1 MANDKIYP
9 IDMNS
14 KDILLQNE
22 GGGGMIMNDQF
33 IGIVGN
39 MLPDQKQLLDD
50 QEHSGGTNIQTD
62 KFSSNI
68 IITNA
73 SSNPVGVN
81 DLASKNFD
89 SLDQSIG
96 TNQVVAPAPKDH
108 CGGEG
113 LLNYEWQEISKNIDS
128 WSKLHDTTKVKGRP
142 KIPKMYKPKNGVL
155 ESKYYNDYIKSEDQ
169 LKAFLYDQP
178 MIDIIKSIYTLDN
191 SGFPNF
197 LNVSEDNWTI
207 SEEIK
212 DNYSKRW
219 IHIENTSAESLGM
232 VKNKL
237 KYFKNNNGINKFESR
252 SVFDIQV
259 LPSGLRSFVYGTL
272 YRGIDQY
279 VWHELLLVTIGPDYL
294 NILTGLGLTKV
305 QAFNDDIFDDNS
317 KNWKKAS
324 TASETQEKF
333 FKEYEDI
340 INAYNEDKTKFL
352 NTLYKVSQ
360 EFFESYIKFN
370 LAPPAIYSQWYTDNI
385 YLPYFKVQRNMSL
398 AIALKYAD
406 CPDEY
411 ELAGNIPPTPTPSV
425 SVAATTTPTV
435 AETNDDIYAAEFLPA
450 SEDEEFLVFDNFDYK
465 DTCSDIAKNTPPP
478 NNKLNNITAALPK
491 EITKADLDAYV
502 KFSDQA
508 ERDYNNGII
517 NPNTIKDLVAIGKA
531 ANIKIYVGTSRAGHS
546 CETTSGNLSRHM
558 KGYGLDLPGFYD
570 LSGTINGG
578 KYTSSPNANSAGTV
592 NANFKALADRF
603 VAAASTLPN
612 SARSEGGNQRGI
624 LWYFNQK
631 KLGGNHFNHVHYSN
645 NQNYSGWSPATI
657 PASFGCDCAKVRK
670 NGLKALNCP

>member
-39 MLPDQKQLLDD
+39 MLPDQKKLLDD
-50 QEHSGGTNIQTD
+50 QEHNGGTNIQTD

-73 SSNPVGVN
+73 SSNPIGVN

-96 TNQVVAPAPKDH
+96 TNQVVAPTPKDH

-113 LLNYEWQEISKNIDS
+113 LLNYEWQETGKYFQLFDSLWWEWDSKVT
-128 WSKLHDTTKVKGRP
+128 KKEDTPFTFT
-142 KIPKMYKPKNGVL
+142 PKNGVIPD
-155 ESKYYNDYIKSEDQ
+155 KYKSSSSLKSEQYLKDLSFDQSIIDVIKSN
-169 LKAFLYDQP
+169 
-178 MIDIIKSIYTLDN
+178 INLDN
-191 SGFPNF
+191 SAF
-197 LNVSEDNWTI
+197 LIYTTVEHPKQESLSQSITRTYDQSYKHDEDF
-207 SEEIK
+207 ELGKIK
-212 DNYSKRW
+212 D
-219 IHIENTSAESLGM
+219 
-232 VKNKL
+232 KN
-237 KYFKNNNGINKFESR
+237 KYFKITNGTNKFEVR
-252 SVFDIQV
+252 SVFDIQTF
-259 LPSGLRSFVYGTL
+259 PSGLRSMVYFLSHAWGFD
-272 YRGIDQY
+272 YWPEI
-279 VWHELLLVTIGPDYL
+279 LLIVIGPDGL
-294 NILTGLGLTKV
+294 NILTGLGINKI
-305 QAFNDDIFDDNS
+305 NKFDYDEIY
-317 KNWKKAS
+317 K
-324 TASETQEKF
+324 KF
-333 FKEYEDI
+333 FEQYDDI
-340 INAYNEDKTKFL
+340 INAYNQDKTKFL
-352 NTLYKVSQ
+352 NTVVKVTKDKLNDQNKSQ
-360 EFFESYIKFN
+360 IKKKDN
-370 LAPPAIYSQWYTDNI
+370 TQWYVDNI
-385 YLPYFKVQRNMSL
+385 DIPMNFTTLDIGLS
-398 AIALKYAD
+398 IALKYSD

-411 ELAGNIPPTPTPSV
+411 ELAGNVPPPPTPSV

-465 DTCSDIAKNTPPP
+465 DTCSDIIKNTPPP

-531 ANIKIYVGTSRAGHS
+531 ANMKIYIGTARAGHD
-546 CETTSGNLSRHM
+546 CETTSKNISRHM
-558 KGYGLDLPGFYD
+558 KGQGLDLKGFYD
-570 LSGTINGG
+570 LSGVINGG
-578 KYTSSPNANSAGTV
+578 KYTDDKDAYSPSTV
-592 NANFKALADRF
+592 SANFKAIADKF
-603 VAAASTLPN
+603 VATALTLPN
-612 SARSEGGNQRGI
+612 SARAEGGNQRGV
-624 LWYFNQK
+624 LWYFNEK
-631 KLGGNHFNHVHYSN
+631 KRGGNHFNHVHYSN
-645 NQNYSGWSPATI
+645 SDPYPGWSPAAI
-657 PASFGCDCAKVRK
+657 PASFGCDCAKIRK